1 MRGQNS
7 QTQPLVTSQVPLP
20 FPRKP
25 QTPSLRASSPQTLG
39 LCPFRLQL
47 YLSTAKSDLPHRPF
61 PQGNAQ
67 SSVPGT
73 ELQSS
78 LSLLCE
84 EPQVP
89 NQDEPQVFTPQ
100 FSIVSKEIP
109 HFNSFGL
116 STNICLCCLDGV
128 PAKESLL
135 GRQLLTPRSGLPHP
149 SRVHKILLT
158 QRDDD
163 PTVFLH
169 DIFSVKVCLGGV
181 QAPPL
186 LLREA

>member
-7 QTQPLVTSQVPLP
+7 QTQPPVTSQVPLP

-25 QTPSLRASSPQTLG
+25 QTPSQRASPPPQTLG
-39 LCPFRLQL
+39 LCPFCLQL
-47 YLSTAKSDLPHRPF
+47 YLSTAKSDLPHLPL
-61 PQGNAQ
+61 PQSNAP
-67 SSVPGT
+67 VPGT

-89 NQDEPQVFTPQ
+89 NQDEPHDFTPQ

-109 HFNSFGL
+109 HFNAFGL

-135 GRQLLTPRSGLPHP
+135 GRQFLTPRSGQPYP
-149 SRVHKILLT
+149 SRVHKIPLT